1 MKRIAAAVVLGL
13 IAGGGAH
20 ATLYSR
26 DNGNMVYD
34 DVLKITWLADWNY
47 AATTAYGA
55 ASTSGQMSLA
65 DAETWANSL
74 VIDGYGGWRLP
85 TSLNQDGSGPCGG
98 LQANFNCNSSE
109 MGYMFYVNWGATARS
124 AYSTGA
130 NTDNLSLFK
139 NVQADFYWSSTVY
152 TSDPS
157 IAWIFGNAQGRQS
170 NTFKAS
176 PLYAVAVHDGDV
188 AGEPSG
194 DVPVPATLALLCLGL
209 VGLGAA
215 RRKSATAPG

>member
-1 MKRIAAAVVLGL
+1 MKRIAAVVVLGL
-13 IAGGGAH
+13 MASGAN
-20 ATLYSR
+20 AALYSR
-26 DNGNMVYD
+26 DNGKMVYD
-34 DVLKITWLADWNY
+34 DVLKVTWLADWNSIGLSSWDQ
-47 AATTAYGA
+47 AN
-55 ASTSGQMSLA
+55 
-65 DAETWANSL
+65 EWANGL
-74 VIDGYGGWRLP
+74 VYGVHDNWRLP

-170 NTFKAS
+170 NTFKTS

-194 DVPVPATLALLCLGL
+194 AVPVPATLALLGLGL

-215 RRKSATAPG
+215 RRKSASAPR

>member
-13 IAGGGAH
+13 MAGGAH

-188 AGEPSG
+188 AGEPSA
-194 DVPVPATLALLCLGL
+194 DVPVPATLALLGLGL

-215 RRKSATAPG
+215 RRKSATAPR